1 MRRILNAAVLP
12 GGLALAVVLRAAV
25 PFPQADSDL
34 RADPAAR
41 YGALPN
47 GLRYVVLPN
56 HEPKQ
61 RASMRLLVLAG
72 SFGETESQRGLAH
85 FLEHMAFNG
94 STHYAAGALAEKL
107 RRLGMGAGAD
117 SNASTSFDRTVY
129 QLELP
134 DTAAATL
141 ADGLRI
147 LADYAG
153 GLLIEPALV
162 EKERG
167 VILGEKRTRDTVGYR
182 TLVAQLEF
190 IEAGTRVPERLPI
203 GLDSVIGKARREP
216 LASFYNTWYRP
227 ELMAVIVVGDVDGAA
242 IERQIVEGF
251 SGLAPRGPRPPAI
264 DLGHVAD
271 FKGVRT
277 LFHSEPQAPD
287 TRIAIASTVPF
298 TRQPDTAARRIDRL
312 PRTLAFA
319 MLNRR
324 LSARPIRGSASVRE
338 AYNLFREADVDVVC
352 RPDQWA
358 EALGIAE
365 QELRRALA
373 LGFRPDELQNA
384 VAGFRNDLEQAAK
397 NASARR
403 SEDLAERIAD
413 SLVECNVFTSP
424 ADDLALLRPALEKVS
439 LADCTEALRTAW
451 AAPGTSVFVAGN
463 AALEGDA
470 NAAVAAAYSRSQG
483 VAVTAAVAPPSAPA
497 KSAWAYTD
505 FGPQGAV
512 ASQKH
517 VDDLDITEVTF
528 ANGVRL
534 NLKKT
539 DFEAGTVYVEARLG
553 TGQLTEPAATE
564 PGLSALASLTYS
576 AGGLGRHSARE
587 LRLIFAGKKVG
598 VQFGSTLDAFE
609 LAGQTDRDN
618 LALEFQLLAASI
630 ADPGFRAEA
639 FIEAR
644 KYVDSQYLRLE
655 HGVRGQLRLK
665 VATLLAGGDPR
676 FGLPPREAMMAR
688 SLDEEKAWLAPEL
701 AHGALEVSVAGD
713 FDIAT
718 AIDDAAKTIGTL
730 PKRDPRPALDDLRKV
745 SFPSQPFARDIPVD
759 TVNPTSM
766 VAVYWPTS
774 DGMDVHRARRLA
786 ILADVLSNRL
796 GAKMRALLGGPVGP
810 SVASSA
816 SDILPGYG
824 YIVALAEMDPAKATD
839 VEKAV
844 VAVAGDLNANGV
856 TQEEL
861 DRVRNPLVTKA
872 LETERTNRYWMTVL
886 GRAQERP
893 ELLDSARNR
902 HADFE
907 SISTADIDALAKSYL
922 APEKASRVIIHPA
935 VAAAPSSGAPPPP
948 DAM

>member
-1 MRRILNAAVLP
+1 MPQQVSPAAPFFPCAHRAGGDDSHFAMRRILNAAVLP

-129 QLELP
+129 HLELP

-277 LFHSEPQAPD
+277 LFPSEPQAPA

-298 TRQPDTAARRIDRL
+298 PRQPDTAARRIDRL

-338 AYNLFREADVDVVC
+338 AYNLFREADVDVG
-352 RPDQWA
+352 R
-358 EALGIAE
+358 
-365 QELRRALA
+365 
-373 LGFRPDELQNA
+373 
-384 VAGFRNDLEQAAK
+384 
-397 NASARR
+397 
-403 SEDLAERIAD
+403 
-413 SLVECNVFTSP
+413 
-424 ADDLALLRPALEKVS
+424 
-439 LADCTEALRTAW
+439 
-451 AAPGTSVFVAGN
+451 
-463 AALEGDA
+463 
-470 NAAVAAAYSRSQG
+470 
-483 VAVTAAVAPPSAPA
+483 
-497 KSAWAYTD
+497 
-505 FGPQGAV
+505 
-512 ASQKH
+512 
-517 VDDLDITEVTF
+517 
-528 ANGVRL
+528 
-534 NLKKT
+534 
-539 DFEAGTVYVEARLG
+539 
-553 TGQLTEPAATE
+553 
-564 PGLSALASLTYS
+564 
-576 AGGLGRHSARE
+576 AGGLQPLPRGRRRRRLQAGPVGRGAGDRRAGAAPSA
-587 LRLIFAGKKVG
+587 G
-598 VQFGSTLDAFE
+598 
-609 LAGQTDRDN
+609 
-618 LALEFQLLAASI
+618 
-630 ADPGFRAEA
+630 
-639 FIEAR
+639 AR
-644 KYVDSQYLRLE
+644 
-655 HGVRGQLRLK
+655 
-665 VATLLAGGDPR
+665 
-676 FGLPPREAMMAR
+676 LPPRR
-688 SLDEEKAWLAPEL
+688 APERGRRIPERP
-701 AHGALEVSVAGD
+701 GASGEERIGPPLRGPRREDRRQPRRMQRVHEPRRRPRAAPSRAG
-713 FDIAT
+713 
-718 AIDDAAKTIGTL
+718 KGL
-730 PKRDPRPALDDLRKV
+730 
-745 SFPSQPFARDIPVD
+745 
-759 TVNPTSM
+759 
-766 VAVYWPTS
+766 
-774 DGMDVHRARRLA
+774 ARRLHGGA
-786 ILADVLSNRL
+786 AD
-796 GAKMRALLGGPVGP
+796 G
-810 SVASSA
+810 
-816 SDILPGYG
+816 
-824 YIVALAEMDPAKATD
+824 
-839 VEKAV
+839 
-844 VAVAGDLNANGV
+844 
-856 TQEEL
+856 
-861 DRVRNPLVTKA
+861 
-872 LETERTNRYWMTVL
+872 L
-886 GRAQERP
+886 GRPGDVR
-893 ELLDSARNR
+893 LRRGKRSA
-902 HADFE
+902 
-907 SISTADIDALAKSYL
+907 
-922 APEKASRVIIHPA
+922 
-935 VAAAPSSGAPPPP
+935 
-948 DAM
+948 

>member
-1 MRRILNAAVLP
+1 MPQQVSPAAPFFPCAHRAGGDDSHFAMRRILNAAVLP

-72 SFGETESQRGLAH
+72 SFGE
-85 FLEHMAFNG
+85 
-94 STHYAAGALAEKL
+94 KL
-107 RRLGMGAGAD
+107 RRLGRGAGAD

-324 LSARPIRGSASVRE
+324 LSARPIRGSPSVRE
-338 AYNLFREADVDVVC
+338 AYNLFREADVAVVC
-352 RPDQWA
+352 RPDRWA

-373 LGFRPDELQNA
+373 LG
-384 VAGFRNDLEQAAK
+384 AA
-397 NASARR
+397 
-403 SEDLAERIAD
+403 
-413 SLVECNVFTSP
+413 
-424 ADDLALLRPALEKVS
+424 
-439 LADCTEALRTAW
+439 
-451 AAPGTSVFVAGN
+451 
-463 AALEGDA
+463 
-470 NAAVAAAYSRSQG
+470 
-483 VAVTAAVAPPSAPA
+483 
-497 KSAWAYTD
+497 
-505 FGPQGAV
+505 
-512 ASQKH
+512 
-517 VDDLDITEVTF
+517 
-528 ANGVRL
+528 
-534 NLKKT
+534 
-539 DFEAGTVYVEARLG
+539 
-553 TGQLTEPAATE
+553 
-564 PGLSALASLTYS
+564 
-576 AGGLGRHSARE
+576 
-587 LRLIFAGKKVG
+587 
-598 VQFGSTLDAFE
+598 
-609 LAGQTDRDN
+609 
-618 LALEFQLLAASI
+618 
-630 ADPGFRAEA
+630 
-639 FIEAR
+639 
-644 KYVDSQYLRLE
+644 
-655 HGVRGQLRLK
+655 
-665 VATLLAGGDPR
+665 
-676 FGLPPREAMMAR
+676 
-688 SLDEEKAWLAPEL
+688 
-701 AHGALEVSVAGD
+701 
-713 FDIAT
+713 
-718 AIDDAAKTIGTL
+718 
-730 PKRDPRPALDDLRKV
+730 
-745 SFPSQPFARDIPVD
+745 
-759 TVNPTSM
+759 
-766 VAVYWPTS
+766 
-774 DGMDVHRARRLA
+774 
-786 ILADVLSNRL
+786 
-796 GAKMRALLGGPVGP
+796 
-810 SVASSA
+810 
-816 SDILPGYG
+816 
-824 YIVALAEMDPAKATD
+824 
-839 VEKAV
+839 
-844 VAVAGDLNANGV
+844 
-856 TQEEL
+856 
-861 DRVRNPLVTKA
+861 
-872 LETERTNRYWMTVL
+872 
-886 GRAQERP
+886 
-893 ELLDSARNR
+893 
-902 HADFE
+902 
-907 SISTADIDALAKSYL
+907 
-922 APEKASRVIIHPA
+922 
-935 VAAAPSSGAPPPP
+935 
-948 DAM
+948 